1 METLSKNKI
10 KLIRS
15 LQRKKY
21 RDEFGLFIVE
31 GKKSVLECA
40 KEQSELIEFIC
51 CSEQGTTVHPE
62 HYYLELSELNKLTS
76 FKSGTNWL
84 AVMKKPE
91 ISVKNNDFVLVL
103 DGIQDPGNLGTI
115 IRTSDWFGVDRIVC
129 SIDTADC
136 FNEKV
141 VQATMGSIFRVSV
154 EYTDLVTF
162 LSKFNGPV
170 YGALMRGDNVFESDL
185 QNIGALILG
194 NEGNGIRPEIID
206 HITQPI
212 HIPGKGGAESL
223 NVAVAGG
230 ILMAEIFGRTV

>member
-1 METLSKNKI
+1 MQTLSKNKI

-51 CSEQGTTVHPE
+51 CPEQGTTIHPE
-62 HYYLELSELNKLTS
+62 HYFLESSELNKLTS
-76 FKSGTNWL
+76 FKSGANWL

-91 ISVKNNDFVLVL
+91 ITAKNDDFVVVL

-115 IRTSDWFGVDRIVC
+115 IRTCDWFGIDRVVC

-154 EYTDLVTF
+154 EYKDLIAF
-162 LSKFNGPV
+162 LKEFKGPV
-170 YGALMRGDNVFESDL
+170 YGALMKGENLFNSEL
-185 QNIGALILG
+185 QNKGALILG
-194 NEGNGIRPEIID
+194 NEGNGVRPEIID
-206 HITQPI
+206 HITHPV

-223 NVAVAGG
+223 NVAVAGA